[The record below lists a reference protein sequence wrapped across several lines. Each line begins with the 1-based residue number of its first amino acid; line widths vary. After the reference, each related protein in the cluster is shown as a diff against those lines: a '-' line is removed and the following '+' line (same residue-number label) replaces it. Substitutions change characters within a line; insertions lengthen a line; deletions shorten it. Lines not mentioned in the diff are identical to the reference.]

1 MHVTLS
7 QLKAYHAKL
16 KLSVGHC
23 ELTII
28 FPELRKP
35 LRWTVL
41 CVQDHLDPFWWSQHP
56 LGGCED
62 GATAPNMSASAWHFA
77 GRQIGKSDS
86 VAGTL
91 ASFLPV
97 QRQVVLAGELG
108 LEMQLI
114 VKWIKKNNV
123 YTPEFAFDQN
133 QVLPPTASAHHAD
146 VSSRWILRVLSSPQ
160 VVGKDSLRFYRK
172 LFSYHYNVSNL
183 RSLVWDGLDIAWLDG
198 SDERELRTA
207 RISSKTVSK
216 TIRLED
222 SWTPADRS
230 VGKR

>member
-1 MHVTLS
+1 MYCAAVPMHVTLS

-91 ASFLPV
+91 ASFL
-97 QRQVVLAGELG
+97 QRQVVLL
-108 LEMQLI
+108 Q
-114 VKWIKKNNV
+114 
-123 YTPEFAFDQN
+123 
-133 QVLPPTASAHHAD
+133 ASLA
-146 VSSRWILRVLSSPQ
+146 SRCS
-160 VVGKDSLRFYRK
+160 
-172 LFSYHYNVSNL
+172 
-183 RSLVWDGLDIAWLDG
+183 
-198 SDERELRTA
+198 
-207 RISSKTVSK
+207 
-216 TIRLED
+216 
-222 SWTPADRS
+222 
-230 VGKR
+230 

>member
-7 QLKAYHAKL
+7 QLKAYHARL
-16 KLSVGHC
+16 KLEVGHC

-77 GRQIGKSDS
+77 GRQIGESDS

-91 ASFLPV
+91 ASFL
-97 QRQVVLAGELG
+97 QYKDRLFLQASLA
-108 LEMQLI
+108 
-114 VKWIKKNNV
+114 
-123 YTPEFAFDQN
+123 
-133 QVLPPTASAHHAD
+133 
-146 VSSRWILRVLSSPQ
+146 SRCS
-160 VVGKDSLRFYRK
+160 
-172 LFSYHYNVSNL
+172 
-183 RSLVWDGLDIAWLDG
+183 
-198 SDERELRTA
+198 
-207 RISSKTVSK
+207 
-216 TIRLED
+216 
-222 SWTPADRS
+222 
-230 VGKR
+230 